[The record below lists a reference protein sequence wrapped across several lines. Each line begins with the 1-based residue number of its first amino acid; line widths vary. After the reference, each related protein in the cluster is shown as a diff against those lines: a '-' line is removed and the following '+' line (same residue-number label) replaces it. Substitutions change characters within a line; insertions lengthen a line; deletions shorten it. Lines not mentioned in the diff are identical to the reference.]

1 MNIKNLSNHHQ
12 VLLDTLHETNSF
24 APDMAGFDE
33 IGIRPTFLM
42 GYVSF
47 RECIEKQTQKQIML
61 FMLDILMMRCDM
73 IQ

>member
-1 MNIKNLSNHHQ
+1 
-12 VLLDTLHETNSF
+12 
-24 APDMAGFDE
+24 MAGFDE
-33 IGIRPTFLM
+33 IGIRPIFLT

-61 FMLDILMMRCDM
+61 EILMMRCDM